1 MRKLFFL
8 LLFLPIYLFSQI
20 SNDISTK
27 IAVIDSVHPVYIAL
41 NFITYILFLASIL
54 IFIVNLFDFS
64 KLNKVNLRMMDKI
77 SLANF
82 EKSYRLKIRPLR
94 IIFEILVGIGF
105 LSFVV
110 NIVILFLFSFKG
122 KTPVFIVIY
131 RNIGNLFDY
140 IKLLSFAGIIIILFY
155 LYLEASLERQSN
167 KS

>member
-1 MRKLFFL
+1 
-8 LLFLPIYLFSQI
+8 
-20 SNDISTK
+20 
-27 IAVIDSVHPVYIAL
+27 
-41 NFITYILFLASIL
+41 
-54 IFIVNLFDFS
+54 
-64 KLNKVNLRMMDKI
+64 MMDKI

-94 IIFEILVGIGF
+94 IIFEILVGIGV

-155 LYLEASLERQSN
+155 LYLEARLERKFY